1 MTEQT
6 EITATQRSFQ
16 YQIWLMLVIV
26 FGVILAGFLMVPKT
40 EEQRIAM
47 MERMGTTNQGEII
60 SPTVDMSQLLASLPQ
75 GEAPKWKV
83 VAVGGEGCSQ
93 GCQDVLINS
102 RQIHMLLGK
111 SSGRLERIYLPDTA
125 SLELIDLEEL
135 QAVHP
140 YLRIQP
146 IESSSLTELLQ
157 GTSAEWDMLE
167 TRYFVVTPDYQAVLY
182 YTQQHDG
189 GGLLE
194 DLKHLLKYSPNR

>member
-1 MTEQT
+1 MC
-6 EITATQRSFQ
+6 IRDS
-16 YQIWLMLVIV
+16 
-26 FGVILAGFLMVPKT
+26 
-40 EEQRIAM
+40 
-47 MERMGTTNQGEII
+47 
-60 SPTVDMSQLLASLPQ
+60 
-75 GEAPKWKV
+75 
-83 VAVGGEGCSQ
+83 
-93 GCQDVLINS
+93 
-102 RQIHMLLGK
+102 
-111 SSGRLERIYLPDTA
+111 YLPDAA

-140 YLRIQP
+140 YLRVQP

-157 GTSAEWDMLE
+157 GTSADWDMLD